1 MEPIGDER
9 TFHSMTT
16 SDEDDWA
23 LACAGDSAAFGA
35 LFDRHHARVLRHS
48 LRLVPQAHEAEDV
61 AAMVFLECWR
71 KRRQVRFVDGSLL
84 PWLIVTATNV
94 ARNARRSARR
104 YHALLARLPPPD
116 APHRPDDTVDEDVR
130 AAFLALSA
138 KDREILALRVLEG
151 FSEAEAAHALGIALG
166 TAKSRLAR
174 ARARLAARLGESR
187 ASAGFAP
194 PTAPTFTEAQP

>member
-1 MEPIGDER
+1 M
-9 TFHSMTT
+9 ST

-35 LFDRHHARVLRHS
+35 LFDRHHARVLRHC

-84 PWLIVTATNV
+84 PWLLVTATNV
-94 ARNARRSARR
+94 ARNASRSARR
-104 YHALLARLPPPD
+104 YHALLARLPVPEES
-116 APHRPDDTVDEDVR
+116 HRPDDAVDEDVR
-130 AAFLALSA
+130 AAFLALSGT
-138 KDREILALRVLEG
+138 DREILTLRVLEG
-151 FSEAEAAHALGIALG
+151 FSEAEAARALGIALG

-174 ARARLAARLGESR
+174 AKARLAAGLGE
-187 ASAGFAP
+187 ADVPAGFATP
-194 PTAPTFTEAQP
+194 AAAPLTEAQR